1 MNGDKAPGPDGFT
14 TAFWQHCCDI
24 VKEEVLLM
32 FKDFH
37 EKARFVRSLNST
49 FIVLVLKKGGV
60 EDIQDFR
67 PISLVNSLYKL
78 IAKVLANRLKKVM
91 SKLVNIAQNAFVAGR
106 QILDASLIANEVID
120 SITKKKEKRILC
132 KLDIEKAYD
141 TLNWNFLL
149 SSFQKMGFGERWI
162 GLIKWSITT
171 VSFSV
176 IVNGSPTGY
185 FKSTRGL
192 RQGDPFSRYLFVP
205 GMEVFLILINKAASV
220 GFLSSFNLK
229 GRTGEEVHVTHLLFA
244 DDTLVFCKD
253 SREQLVYLNWILIWF
268 EALSELKINLSKSA
282 LLPVGSVE
290 NSEGLALK
298 LGCNV
303 GSLPTTDS
311 GLPLGAKHNSTRV

>member
-1 MNGDKAPGPDGFT
+1 
-14 TAFWQHCCDI
+14 
-24 VKEEVLLM
+24 M

-49 FIVLVLKKGGV
+49 FIVLVRKKGGA
-60 EDIQDFR
+60 EDIKDFR

-91 SKLVNIAQNAFVAGR
+91 SKLVNTAQNTFMARR

-120 SITKKKEKRILC
+120 SITKKKEKRFLY

-149 SSFQKMGFGERWI
+149 SSLQKMGFGERWI
-162 GLIKWSITT
+162 EWIKWCITT

-176 IVNGSPTGY
+176 IVNGSPIGY

-192 RQGDPFSRYLFVP
+192 RQGDPLSPYLFVL
-205 GMEVFLILINKAASV
+205 GMEVFSILINKAASG

-229 GRTGEEVHVTHLLFA
+229 VELVRRFRSPICCSRMTLLFSA
-244 DDTLVFCKD
+244 
-253 SREQLVYLNWILIWF
+253 
-268 EALSELKINLSKSA
+268 KI
-282 LLPVGSVE
+282 
-290 NSEGLALK
+290 
-298 LGCNV
+298 
-303 GSLPTTDS
+303 
-311 GLPLGAKHNSTRV
+311 